1 MNSILT
7 EIDTLKHTLR
17 SLRPLSKAEL
27 QRLRDEFIIETT
39 YNSNAHRRQRLFRRS
54 PGDAIRRDGPPK
66 HRRLR
71 CRKIQFFLSL
81 CECVNINAFI

>member
-39 YNSNAHRRQRLFRRS
+39 YNSNAYRRQRLLRRC

-81 CECVNINAFI
+81 CECVMIKYP